1 MTQVSSAELE
11 ARFAQVKLLVLD
23 VDGVLTDG
31 GLYYTE
37 TGEELKKF
45 NVKDG
50 LGIKLVMAAGIG
62 VAIISA
68 GFSAA
73 TLHRAKRLGI
83 EYVFTGIENKL
94 EALESLC
101 QQLQVSLSEVAYVGD
116 DLIDLPILER
126 VGCPLTV
133 ADAMPAN
140 CAIAIYTTQKPGGQG
155 AVREICDLLLKVQAI
170 SSID

>member
-1 MTQVSSAELE
+1 MINDLSDDLRSRL
-11 ARFAQVKLLVLD
+11 AQVKLLALD
-23 VDGVLTDG
+23 VDGVMTDG

-50 LGIKLVMAAGIG
+50 LGIKLLMTAGIQ

-68 GFSAA
+68 GFSAS

-83 EYVFTGIENKL
+83 DSVFTGIENKL
-94 EALESLC
+94 ETLEQLC
-101 QQLQVSLSEVAYVGD
+101 QQLNVSLSEVAYVGD
-116 DLIDLPILER
+116 DLIDVPILER
-126 VGCPLTV
+126 VGCPITV

-140 CAIAIYTTQKPGGQG
+140 QAIALYITRHRGGQG
-155 AVREICDLLLKVQAI
+155 AVREVCDLLLSVQAL
-170 SSID
+170 D

>member
-1 MTQVSSAELE
+1 MMSEIPEELR
-11 ARFAQVKLLVLD
+11 ACLAQIKLLALD
-23 VDGVLTDG
+23 VDGVMTDG

-50 LGIKLVMAAGIG
+50 LGIKLLMAAGIQ

-68 GFSAA
+68 GFSAS

-83 EYVFTGIENKL
+83 DLVFTGIENKL
-94 EALESLC
+94 ETLEQLC
-101 QQLQVSLSEVAYVGD
+101 QQLNVSLSEVAYVGD
-116 DLIDLPILER
+116 DLIDVPILQR
-126 VGCPLTV
+126 VGCPITV

-140 CAIAIYTTQKPGGQG
+140 QAIAQYITHLSGGQG
-155 AVREICDLLLKVQAI
+155 AVREVCDLLLAVQSPLI
-170 SSID
+170 N

>member
-1 MTQVSSAELE
+1 MISEISEELR
-11 ARFAQVKLLVLD
+11 ACLAQIKLLALD
-23 VDGVLTDG
+23 VDGVMTDG

-50 LGIKLVMAAGIG
+50 LGIKLLMAAGIQ

-68 GFSAA
+68 GFSVS

-83 EYVFTGIENKL
+83 DSVFTGIENKL
-94 EALESLC
+94 ETLEQLC
-101 QQLQVSLSEVAYVGD
+101 RQLNVSLSEVAYMGD
-116 DLIDLPILER
+116 DLIDVPILQR
-126 VGCPLTV
+126 VGCPITV

-140 CAIAIYTTQKPGGQG
+140 QAIAQYITRLPGGQG
-155 AVREICDLLLKVQAI
+155 AVREVCDLLLAVQ
-170 SSID
+170 SPLID

>member
-1 MTQVSSAELE
+1 MNVEISAELQ
-11 ARFAQVKLLVLD
+11 ACFAQVKMLVLD

-50 LGIKLVMAAGIG
+50 LGIKLVMAAGIH

-83 EYVFTGIENKL
+83 ESVFTGIENKL
-94 EALESLC
+94 DTLEDLC
-101 QQLQVSLSEVAYVGD
+101 AQLGVPLSQVAYVGD

-140 CAIAIYTTQKPGGQG
+140 QAIACYITQRGGGQG
-155 AVREICDLLLKVQAI
+155 AVREVCDLLLAAQ
-170 SSID
+170 SL

>member
-1 MTQVSSAELE
+1 MTHSISAELK
-11 ARFAQVKLLVLD
+11 ACFAQVKLLVLD
-23 VDGVLTDG
+23 VDGVMTDG

-37 TGEELKKF
+37 TGEEFKKF

-50 LGIKLVMAAGIG
+50 LGIKLVMTAGVH

-68 GFSAA
+68 GFSAS

-83 EYVFTGIENKL
+83 DYVFTGIENKL
-94 EALESLC
+94 ETLEQLC
-101 QQLQVSLSEVAYVGD
+101 SQLGVLLSEVAYVGD
-116 DLIDLPILER
+116 DLIDLPILQR

-140 CAIAIYTTQKPGGQG
+140 QAIAIYITHKRGGDG
-155 AVREICDLLLKVQAI
+155 AVREICDLLL
-170 SSID
+170 SSRENC